1 MASRPSPAPF
11 GPTPFGWRDSP
22 LLAEALVTLAL
33 ASAAIRLLPFRR
45 VAALAGS
52 GRLGSG
58 RVRGD
63 PGDIDAVRRAV
74 LAWARR
80 VPWRVVCF
88 QQGLALHLMARRR
101 GIATVLHY
109 GVVQESGGL
118 AAHVWVS
125 VDDAVVIGGEEAPRF
140 TCLARFPAAA

>member
-1 MASRPSPAPF
+1 
-11 GPTPFGWRDSP
+11 
-22 LLAEALVTLAL
+22 
-33 ASAAIRLLPFRR
+33 
-45 VAALAGS
+45 
-52 GRLGSG
+52 
-58 RVRGD
+58 
-63 PGDIDAVRRAV
+63 
-74 LAWARR
+74 
-80 VPWRVVCF
+80 
-88 QQGLALHLMARRR
+88 MARRR

>member
-1 MASRPSPAPF
+1 MKSAMASRPSPDPF
-11 GPTPFGWRDSP
+11 DPTPFSWRDSP

-52 GRLGSG
+52 V

-63 PGDIDAVRRAV
+63 PGDIAAVRRAV
-74 LAWARR
+74 LALARR

-88 QQGLALHLMARRR
+88 QQGLALHLMALRR

-109 GVVQESGGL
+109 GVVQEPAGL